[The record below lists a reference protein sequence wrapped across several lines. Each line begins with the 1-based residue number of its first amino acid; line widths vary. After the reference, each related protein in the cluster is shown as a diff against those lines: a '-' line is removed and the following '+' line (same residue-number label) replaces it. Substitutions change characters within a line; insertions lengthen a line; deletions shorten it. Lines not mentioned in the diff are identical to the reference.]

1 MTHVKGSKQQTP
13 SRVSHDCC
21 KKRIPI
27 PEDLIHIRIPQI
39 KNIVNEVN
47 LQDFIPCGQDK
58 ARLRFETE
66 ILVLRDLLKL
76 IDELK

>member
-1 MTHVKGSKQQTP
+1 MSRDRSNRHLHVFHMIA
-13 SRVSHDCC
+13 V

-47 LQDFIPCGQDK
+47 LQDFIPCGKDK

>member
-1 MTHVKGSKQQTP
+1 MSRDRSNRHLHVFHMIA
-13 SRVSHDCC
+13 V
-21 KKRIPI
+21 KKRTPI